1 MSKQKSSN
9 YSFGN
14 IFLSP
19 RFFKIFAG
27 FVGLIICSHFIG
39 PTSFTIVKAA
49 FYCFLLISLGDFIFL
64 FSKEKPLQASRIF
77 PNKVLSLGDANTIRV
92 RIEQLTK
99 YSLSFQF
106 IDELPQ
112 ELQVFDFEIAGKLQ
126 EEPFHLDYK
135 IEPKRRGLYTFGD
148 MHFLLSS
155 SLKLIQ
161 RRYTVEQEAEIKVF
175 PSIYQMK
182 RYSLMSLKKI
192 QTELGVKKLRKLGH
206 SYEFEQIKNY
216 VAGDDV
222 RTINWKA
229 TSRLNTLMVNHYQD
243 EKSQQVYF
251 LIDKSRPM
259 NMPFEGLSLVDY
271 AINSSLVLSNIAIQK
286 QDKAGLI
293 SFSDKIGS
301 TLKANNNA
309 AQMRKIMNAL
319 YKERYRSSEANYELL
334 FQISRKLITRRSLIF
349 LFSNFETLSTLN
361 AALPHIRRIN
371 KRHLLVLI
379 VFENTEVKA
388 LQNSTVRNTKDVYLK
403 TIANK
408 YVLEKKNMI
417 QILKN
422 YGIQTIFTTPEQLTI
437 NSINKYLELKSRGL
451 I

>member
-1 MSKQKSSN
+1 MSKKKNNN
-9 YSFGN
+9 YAFGHV
-14 IFLSP
+14 FLSK
-19 RFFKIFAG
+19 RFFQIFGG
-27 FVGLIICSHFIG
+27 FIALFIATHFIG
-39 PTSFTIVKAA
+39 PSFFAFAKVV
-49 FYCFLLISLGDFIFL
+49 FYCYLSVSLIDLIYL
-64 FSKEKPLQASRIF
+64 FSTRNPLNAERVF
-77 PNKVLSLGDANTIRV
+77 PNKVLSLGDKNTIKI
-92 RIEQLTK
+92 RIENNG
-99 YSLSFQF
+99 SRHLSFEC

-112 ELQVFDFEIAGKLQ
+112 ELQVFDFGIKGKLQ
-126 EEPFHLDYK
+126 NEPFILEYK
-135 IEPKRRGLYTFGD
+135 IEPKSRGLYRFGD
-148 MHFLLSS
+148 LQFFLNTPLN
-155 SLKLIQ
+155 LAQRKYTIQ
-161 RRYTVEQEAEIKVF
+161 AEAEIKVF

-182 RYSLMSLKKI
+182 RYSLLSLKKI
-192 QTELGVKKLRKLGH
+192 QTELGVKKLRKIGH

-216 VAGDDV
+216 VSGDDV

-229 TSRLNTLMVNHYQD
+229 TSRLSTLMVNHYQD

-271 AINSSLVLSNIAIQK
+271 AINSSLVLTNIALQK

-301 TLKANNNA
+301 TLKANNNP
-309 AQMRKIMNAL
+309 AQMRKVMNAL
-319 YKERYRSSEANYELL
+319 YNERYRNTEANYELL
-334 FQISRKLITRRSLIF
+334 FQISRKLINRRSLIF
-349 LFSNFETLSTLN
+349 LFSNFETLTALTN
-361 AALPHIRRIN
+361 ALPHIRRIN

-388 LQNSTVRNTKDVYLK
+388 LQYSVVKNTKDVYMK

-408 YVLEKKNMI
+408 YILEKKNMI
-417 QILKN
+417 QILRN
-422 YGIQTIFTTPEQLTI
+422 YGIQTVFTTPQNLTI